1 MTEAVVVDA
10 SALLAMLNG
19 EPGSDVVAAAL
30 GIAAMSAVNWSEVV
44 QKVTDRGVSAEGLAD
59 EMAAL
64 GLEILPFDLEAAEL
78 TARLRAAGARGLS
91 LADRACLATAR
102 SRRWPVVTADRGWAA
117 LDVGVEVRVI
127 R

>member
-1 MTEAVVVDA
+1 MTEVVVVDA

-59 EMAAL
+59 EMGAL

-102 SRRWPVVTADRGWAA
+102 NRGWPVVTADRAWAA